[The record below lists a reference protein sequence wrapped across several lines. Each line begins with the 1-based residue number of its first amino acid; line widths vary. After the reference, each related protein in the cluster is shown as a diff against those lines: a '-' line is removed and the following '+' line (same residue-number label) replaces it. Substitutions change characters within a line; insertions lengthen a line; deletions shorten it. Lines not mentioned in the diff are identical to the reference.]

1 LRDLT
6 DKYHHMDALRAVLV
20 GCGGMSRAW
29 LRAATATEGLSIVG
43 LVDIVEDAA
52 RARRDEFDLANART
66 GDDLEAMLVATR
78 PDIVFDVTVPEAHAQ
93 TTLTALRHG
102 CHVLGEKPM
111 ATSMDDARRMVEAA
125 QRSGRLYAVVQNR
138 RYTAPIR
145 RVREFLRCG
154 AIGPLTT
161 VNCDFY
167 IGAHFGGFRDHMAHV
182 LLLDM
187 AIHTFDQ
194 ARFLA
199 GADAVRVAFCKE
211 WNPRGSW
218 YERDA
223 SAIAIFEL
231 SNGAVFTY
239 RGSWCAEGLNTSWEG
254 EWRFIGTNG
263 SATWDGNDGFRA
275 QGPDESSGFIRKQ
288 RELPLPE
295 LDTAGL
301 SEGHAS
307 LIRQFARCVRE
318 GETPETICTDN
329 IKSLA
334 MVFGA
339 IEAAEREQPADIRI

>member
-1 LRDLT
+1 
-6 DKYHHMDALRAVLV
+6 MDTLRAVLV
-20 GCGGMSRAW
+20 GCGSMSRAW
-29 LRAATATEGLSIVG
+29 LRAAAATEGLSIAG

-52 RARRDEFDLANART
+52 RARKDEFALADAHT

-111 ATSMDDARRMVEAA
+111 AASMDDARRMVEAA
-125 QRSGRLYAVVQNR
+125 QRAGRLYAVVQNR

-145 RVREFLRCG
+145 RVREFLRRG

-167 IGAHFGGFRDHMAHV
+167 IGAHFGGFRDHMSHV

-194 ARFLA
+194 ARFLT
-199 GADAVRVAFCKE
+199 GADTVRVAFCKE
-211 WNPRGSW
+211 WNPHGSW

-223 SAIAIFEL
+223 SAIAVFEL
-231 SNGAVFTY
+231 SNSAIFTY

-254 EWRFIGTNG
+254 EWRFIGANG
-263 SATWDGNDGFRA
+263 SATWDGGNGFRA
-275 QGPDESSGFIRKQ
+275 QTPDESSGFIRKQ

-295 LDTAGL
+295 LDTTGL

-307 LIRQFARCVRE
+307 LIRQFVRCVRE
-318 GETPETICTDN
+318 GGTPETVCTDN

-339 IEAAEREQPADIRI
+339 IEAAERGQPVNIRI

>member
-1 LRDLT
+1 
-6 DKYHHMDALRAVLV
+6 MDTLRAVLV
-20 GCGGMSRAW
+20 GCGNMSRGW
-29 LRAATATEGLSIVG
+29 LRTIVTIEGLTVAG
-43 LVDIVEDAA
+43 LVDVVEDAA
-52 RARRDEFDLANART
+52 LARKDEFGLVHART
-66 GDDLEAMLVATR
+66 GDDLEAMLSAVK

-125 QRSGRLYAVVQNR
+125 HRAGKLYTVVQNR
-138 RYTAPIR
+138 RYAAPIR
-145 RVREFLRCG
+145 RVREFLRSG

-167 IGAHFGGFRDHMAHV
+167 IGAHFGGFRDHMPHV

-194 ARFLA
+194 ARFLT
-199 GADAVRVAFCKE
+199 GLDAVRVAFCKE
-211 WNPRGSW
+211 WNPHGSW
-218 YERDA
+218 YDRDA
-223 SAIAIFEL
+223 SAIVVFEMD
-231 SNGAVFTY
+231 NGVVFTY
-239 RGSWCAEGLNTSWEG
+239 RGSWCAEGMNTSWEG
-254 EWRFIGTNG
+254 DWRFVGTNG
-263 SATWDGNDGFRA
+263 SATWDGGSGFRA
-275 QGPDESSGFIRKQ
+275 QTPEEHSGLIYNQ
-288 RELPLPE
+288 RDLALPE

-307 LIRQFARCVRE
+307 VIRQFVRCVRE
-318 GETPETICTDN
+318 GGTPETICTDN

-339 IEAAEREQPADIRI
+339 IESATSGQPVNTQI